1 MNITFPI
8 VELVDRYSI
17 AQLKF
22 KKTSANQEEL
32 EFYEPQFLKLDVK
45 SIANEMTEL
54 ATIHEKIWSL
64 EAELKSGREQEL
76 SLEEIGRRSIAIRD
90 WNNKRIALK
99 NRMADI
105 LGCTVREIKQ
115 DHLSQ

>member
-17 AQLKF
+17 AQLKW
-22 KKTSANQEEL
+22 KKTQANQEEL
-32 EFYEPQFLKLDVK
+32 DYYQSQFVKLDVD
-45 SIANEMTEL
+45 SIASEMAEL
-54 ATIHEKIWSL
+54 LTIHEKIWSL

-99 NRMADI
+99 NRMAEI
-105 LGCTVREIKQ
+105 LNCAVREIKR